1 MSQAD
6 DIKVYKERIAALQA
20 QVRELHQRLVT
31 DELTQIFN
39 RRGLME
45 YLEAIASEVMY
56 QYKHPDKRRSVIIK
70 SLTIIFLDIDHF
82 KKVNDTYGHDA
93 GDEVLRQTA
102 DLIRGRVRQLD
113 IVGRYGGEEI
123 VVGLPGATAEH
134 AERIA
139 DDLRAIIEEH
149 DFMVGEQSLQVTA
162 SLGVAELTPTR
173 NIHQTLKAAD
183 DALYKAKDSGRNK
196 VVVG

>member
-1 MSQAD
+1 MAQAE

-102 DLIRGRVRQLD
+102 DLIRERVRQLD

-123 VVGLPGATAEH
+123 VVGLPGASIEH
-134 AERIA
+134 AQRIA
-139 DDLRAIIEEH
+139 DDLRSIIESHEFQAG
-149 DFMVGEQSLQVTA
+149 DSTLSVTA
-162 SLGVAELTPTR
+162 SLGVAELTPAR

-183 DALYKAKDSGRNK
+183 NALYKAKETGRNK

>member
-1 MSQAD
+1 MTGAE
-6 DIKVYKERIAALQA
+6 DIKAYKARIAALQK
-20 QVRELHQRLVT
+20 QVRDLNERLVT

-45 YLEAIASEVMY
+45 YLEAIANEVHY
-56 QYKHPDKRRSVIIK
+56 QYKHPDKRRSVVIK
-70 SLTIIFLDIDHF
+70 HLTVIFLDIDHF
-82 KKVNDTYGHDA
+82 KKVNDSYGHDA

-102 DLIRGRVRQLD
+102 ELIRDRVRQLD

-123 VVGLPGATAEH
+123 VIGLPGATAEH
-134 AERIA
+134 AQRIA
-139 DDLRAIIEEH
+139 EDLRQIIEKH
-149 DFMVGEQSLQVTA
+149 VFQTGQSSLQVTA
-162 SLGVAELTPTR
+162 SLGVAELTPKR

-183 DALYKAKDSGRNK
+183 NALYQAKDGGRNK

>member
-1 MSQAD
+1 MAQAD

-20 QVRELHQRLVT
+20 EVRELHQRLVT

-56 QYKHPDKRRSVIIK
+56 QYKHPDKRRSVVIK
-70 SLTIIFLDIDHF
+70 SLSIIFLDIDYF

-102 DLIRGRVRQLD
+102 ELIRDRVRELD

-123 VVGLPGATAEH
+123 VVGLPGASSGH
-134 AERIA
+134 AQRIA
-139 DDLRAIIEEH
+139 EDLRAIIEGH
-149 DFMVGEQSLQVTA
+149 DFNINKQQFSVTA

-183 DALYKAKDSGRNK
+183 EALYKAKDTGRNK

>member
-1 MSQAD
+1 MSQTD
-6 DIKVYKERIAALQA
+6 DIKIYKERIAALQA

-45 YLEAIASEVMY
+45 YLEAIASEVVY
-56 QYKHPDKRRSVIIK
+56 QYKHPDKRRSVVIK
-70 SLTIIFLDIDHF
+70 SLSIIFLDIDHF

-102 DLIRGRVRQLD
+102 DLIRDRVRQLD

-123 VVGLPGATAEH
+123 VVGLPGATTVQAK
-134 AERIA
+134 RIA
-139 DDLRAIIEEH
+139 DDLRSTIEGH
-149 DFMVGEQSLQVTA
+149 TFRVGGNVLKVTA
-162 SLGVAELTPTR
+162 SLGVAELTPDR
-173 NIHQTLKAAD
+173 NINQTLKVAD
-183 DALYKAKDSGRNK
+183 DALYKAKEMGRNK
-196 VVVG
+196 VVIG

>member
-1 MSQAD
+1 MGKEN
-6 DIKVYKERIAALQA
+6 DIKVYKERIVALQA

-56 QYKHPDKRRSVIIK
+56 QYKHPDKRRSVVIK
-70 SLTIIFLDIDHF
+70 SLAIIFLDIDHF

-102 DLIRGRVRQLD
+102 ELIRGRVRQLD

-123 VVGLPGATAEH
+123 VVGLPGATTEQAK
-134 AERIA
+134 RIA
-139 DDLRAIIEEH
+139 DDLRHTIENH
-149 DFMVGEQSLQVTA
+149 NFQVGDDTLKVTA

-173 NIHQTLKAAD
+173 TIHQTLKIAD
-183 DALYKAKDSGRNK
+183 DALYQAKDTGRNK

>member
-1 MSQAD
+1 MTNSE
-6 DIKVYKERIAALQA
+6 DIKAYKARIAALQK
-20 QVRELHQRLVT
+20 QVRELNERLVT

-45 YLEAIASEVMY
+45 YLEAIANEVHY
-56 QYKHPDKRRSVIIK
+56 QYKHPDKRRSVVIK
-70 SLTIIFLDIDHF
+70 HLTIIFLDIDHF
-82 KKVNDTYGHDA
+82 KKVNDSYGHDV

-102 DLIRGRVRQLD
+102 ELIRERVRQLD

-123 VVGLPGATAEH
+123 VIGLPGATAEH
-134 AERIA
+134 AQRIA
-139 DDLRAIIEEH
+139 EDLRQIIEKH
-149 DFMVGEQSLQVTA
+149 IFQVGQSNLRVTA
-162 SLGVAELTPTR
+162 SLGVAELTPKR

-183 DALYKAKDSGRNK
+183 DALYQAKDGGRNK